1 MEIEKLRSAFSAS
14 KKCAIC
20 GIGNTD
26 RGDDAAGPIVVSSL
40 FGKRGESVEERS
52 YIAYNDNGRSVLI
65 IDAMTVPEN
74 YLGEI
79 MDFSPDTLIF
89 IDCADFKDGSV
100 KAGSVRIF
108 DERSLP
114 SNETAST
121 HSIPLSVFIAILKN
135 RLPEM
140 KVTIA
145 GIQPLSVDFGASVCA
160 GVKEACEDICGALT

>member
-1 MEIEKLRSAFSAS
+1 MEMEKLRAAFSAS

-20 GIGNTD
+20 GIGNPD
-26 RGDDAAGPIVVSSL
+26 RGDDAAGASVAAAL
-40 FGKRGESVEERS
+40 FEKRGESTEERS
-52 YIAYNDNGRSVLI
+52 VFEYFEGGRSVML

-79 MDFSPDTLIF
+79 MEFSPDTLIF
-89 IDCADFKDGSV
+89 IDCADFNDGSI
-100 KAGSVRIF
+100 KAGAVRIF

-121 HSIPLSVFIAILKN
+121 HSIPLSVFTAILKD

-140 KVTIA
+140 KLLIA
-145 GIQPLSVDFGASVCA
+145 GIQPLSVEFGSAVSPAV
-160 GVKEACEDICGALT
+160 GSACEKIIRALT

>member
-1 MEIEKLRSAFSAS
+1 MEMEKLGAAFSAS

-20 GIGNTD
+20 GIGNPD
-26 RGDDAAGPIVVSSL
+26 RGDDAAGSVVVAAL
-40 FGKRGESVEERS
+40 FEKRGESAEERS
-52 YIAYNDNGRSVLI
+52 VVEYCERGRAVMI

-79 MDFSPDTLIF
+79 MDFFPDTLIF
-89 IDCADFKDGSV
+89 IDCADFNDGTV
-100 KAGSVRIF
+100 MPGEVRIF

-121 HSIPLSVFIAILKN
+121 HSIPLSVFIAILKD

-140 KVTIA
+140 KVVIA
-145 GIQPLSVDFGASVCA
+145 GIQPLSVEFGV
-160 GVKEACEDICGALT
+160 GVSPTVGAACEKIIWALA

>member
-1 MEIEKLRSAFSAS
+1 MEIEKLRSTFSSS

-20 GIGNTD
+20 GIGNPD
-26 RGDDAAGPIVVSSL
+26 RGDDAAGTLAVAAL
-40 FGKRGESVEERS
+40 FEKRGESTDERS
-52 YIAYNDNGRSVLI
+52 VIEYADSGRSVLI

-74 YLGEI
+74 YLEEI

-89 IDCADFKDGSV
+89 IDCADFNDVSV
-100 KAGSVRIF
+100 KPGFVRVF

-135 RLPEM
+135 RMPEM
-140 KVTIA
+140 KVVIA
-145 GIQPLSVDFGASVCA
+145 GIQPLSVEFGAAVCS
-160 GVKEACEDICGALT
+160 GVKSACEKICGALV